1 MMDTNGNLII
11 EIAIA
16 AVIILL
22 ICGAILTSFENTT
35 NKIVSA
41 QEKENMETLISEVV
55 DNLINNPGIPDN
67 WFEISKGTPGLAI
80 TNEEGEIIPNSVSYP
95 KFIALGEN
103 YKKLMDERLFKSNI
117 HTSLELIPNKSTVSS
132 VKIGSNDDSDNVY
145 SVNRLVKCDFY
156 KKFVIKDFKNEGKC
170 NHNHDQAKTSCN
182 YFKVFE
188 GNLKRTDY
196 YLLVDDS
203 QKYDLKYTIG
213 TTRVVKQMPWETT
226 MSDCIY
232 LNNKIE
238 FYDDTDAIVFIHF
251 NQPKAKVVL
260 VGVPKNFDEDKLEYD
275 YFRTN
280 DCQLTLKAW
289 Y

>member
-1 MMDTNGNLII
+1 MDTNGNLII

-80 TNEEGEIIPNSVSYP
+80 INEEGEIIPNSVSYP

-103 YKKLMDERLFKSNI
+103 YKKLMDERLFKSKI
-117 HTSLELIPNKSTVSS
+117 HTSLELTPKKSAISS
-132 VKIGSNDDSDNVY
+132 VIGSNDESDDVY

-170 NHNHDQAKTSCN
+170 NLFCK
-182 YFKVFE
+182 
-188 GNLKRTDY
+188 KRF
-196 YLLVDDS
+196 L
-203 QKYDLKYTIG
+203 
-213 TTRVVKQMPWETT
+213 
-226 MSDCIY
+226 
-232 LNNKIE
+232 
-238 FYDDTDAIVFIHF
+238 
-251 NQPKAKVVL
+251 
-260 VGVPKNFDEDKLEYD
+260 
-275 YFRTN
+275 
-280 DCQLTLKAW
+280 
-289 Y
+289 

>member
-1 MMDTNGNLII
+1 MDTNGNLII

-41 QEKENMETLISEVV
+41 QEKENMETLISEGV

-117 HTSLELIPNKSTVSS
+117 HTSLELTPKKSAISS
-132 VKIGSNDDSDNVY
+132 VKIGSNDESDDVY

-170 NHNHDQAKTSCN
+170 NHDHDQAKTSCN

>member
-1 MMDTNGNLII
+1 MDTNGNLII

-41 QEKENMETLISEVV
+41 QEKENMETLISEGV

-117 HTSLELIPNKSTVSS
+117 HTSLELTPKKSTISS
-132 VKIGSNDDSDNVY
+132 VKIGSNDESDDVY

-170 NHNHDQAKTSCN
+170 NHDHDQAKTSCN

>member
-1 MMDTNGNLII
+1 MDTNGNLII

-117 HTSLELIPNKSTVSS
+117 HTSLELTPKKSTISS
-132 VKIGSNDDSDNVY
+132 VKIGSNDESDDVY

-170 NHNHDQAKTSCN
+170 NHDHDQAKTSCN

>member
-1 MMDTNGNLII
+1 MDTNGNLII

-22 ICGAILTSFENTT
+22 ICGVILTSFENTT

-80 TNEEGEIIPNSVSYP
+80 TNEEGEIIPNSVSYQ

-117 HTSLELIPNKSTVSS
+117 HTSLELIPKNSTVSS
-132 VKIGSNDDSDNVY
+132 VKIGSNDDSNDVY

-170 NHNHDQAKTSCN
+170 NHDHDQAKTSCN

>member
-1 MMDTNGNLII
+1 MDTNGNLII

-117 HTSLELIPNKSTVSS
+117 HTSLELIPKKSTVSS
-132 VKIGSNDDSDNVY
+132 VKIGSNDESDDVY

-170 NHNHDQAKTSCN
+170 NHDHDQAKTSCN

-232 LNNKIE
+232 LNNKI
-238 FYDDTDAIVFIHF
+238 
-251 NQPKAKVVL
+251 
-260 VGVPKNFDEDKLEYD
+260 
-275 YFRTN
+275 
-280 DCQLTLKAW
+280 
-289 Y
+289 

>member
-1 MMDTNGNLII
+1 MDSNGNLII

-22 ICGAILTSFENTT
+22 ICGAILTSFESTT

-80 TNEEGEIIPNSVSYP
+80 TNEEGEIIPNSVSYQ

-103 YKKLMDERLFKSNI
+103 YKKLMDDKGISPSDIKS
-117 HTSLELIPNKSTVSS
+117 
-132 VKIGSNDDSDNVY
+132 
-145 SVNRLVKCDFY
+145 KCDFY

-170 NHNHDQAKTSCN
+170 NHNHDQTKTSCN